1 VGDAVTIR
9 MKDGLMFGALANPD
23 AACEHIVKMLQT
35 KAAIL
40 EYIEPIAQV
49 LAAAGRASEK
59 AMGDSAK
66 YAVDQWSNV
75 IRERALEILRQE
87 GEAHRREREINQ
99 IEQYRRI
106 K

>member
-1 VGDAVTIR
+1 
-9 MKDGLMFGALANPD
+9 MQNGLMFGALADPD
-23 AACEHIVKMLQT
+23 AAAEHIYNMLQT

-59 AMGDSAK
+59 AMGDSAE

-75 IRERALEILRQE
+75 IRERAIEILRAE
-87 GEAHRREREINQ
+87 LEPRRKQPQNIQ
-99 IEQYRRI
+99 QRRA

>member
-1 VGDAVTIR
+1 MTIK
-9 MKDGLMFGALANPD
+9 MQNGLMFGALADPD
-23 AACEHIVKMLQT
+23 AAVEHIANMLQT

-59 AMGDSAK
+59 AMGDSAE
-66 YAVDQWSNV
+66 YAVHQWSKV
-75 IRERALEILRQE
+75 IRDRAIEILRAEWEQRRQE
-87 GEAHRREREINQ
+87 MEQIEHHRRIA
-99 IEQYRRI
+99 